1 MNEMLSR
8 FVNEALSCL
17 IIVPTTVLCLLPMK
31 DKMKYSIKNV
41 LPLFLG
47 VLVMVTV
54 IVSGATALLPVDPK
68 VVFYILLV
76 PLFLAY
82 RVIVDADIVKC
93 FATFLL
99 SFAIMSFCKN
109 YAIMIDAVIHP
120 ELGVPTFSTD
130 GALIQL
136 GISCA
141 VTAAMEHGTGLH
153 HFARKFPNRY
163 YDVGIAEQ
171 HAVTFSAG
179 LASMGELPVFAVY
192 SSFLQR
198 AYDQLMHDVAI
209 GGLHVVLGID
219 RAGVVGEDGETH
231 HGLYDVSFLSTVPGA
246 VIYAPACYDELRL
259 CLRRAL
265 YRDKGLACVR
275 YPRGNDKSVF
285 DKSALNTEYTHVSG
299 KKTDILYISYG
310 RVYDNLY
317 RAAKRCAEQE
327 VHCGLLKLTR
337 IFPLADGVV
346 DIAMSYRHVVFLE
359 EAYYYGGISQLFGDL
374 LLERGFQGTYR
385 RVAPKQYL
393 LQASTDSQMETMG
406 LSEYAIY
413 RDIRQEAEHG
423 ET

>member
-1 MNEMLSR
+1 
-8 FVNEALSCL
+8 
-17 IIVPTTVLCLLPMK
+17 
-31 DKMKYSIKNV
+31 
-41 LPLFLG
+41 
-47 VLVMVTV
+47 MV
-54 IVSGATALLPVDPK
+54 A
-68 VVFYILLV
+68 VV
-76 PLFLAY
+76 
-82 RVIVDADIVKC
+82 R
-93 FATFLL
+93 
-99 SFAIMSFCKN
+99 
-109 YAIMIDAVIHP
+109 
-120 ELGVPTFSTD
+120 
-130 GALIQL
+130 
-136 GISCA
+136 
-141 VTAAMEHGTGLH
+141 TGLH

-327 VHCGLLKLTR
+327 LHCDLLKLTR

>member
-141 VTAAMEHGTGLH
+141 VTAAIAYPVAKYGSHLINGL
-153 HFARKFPNRY
+153 P
-163 YDVGIAEQ
+163 
-171 HAVTFSAG
+171 
-179 LASMGELPVFAVY
+179 
-192 SSFLQR
+192 
-198 AYDQLMHDVAI
+198 
-209 GGLHVVLGID
+209 
-219 RAGVVGEDGETH
+219 
-231 HGLYDVSFLSTVPGA
+231 
-246 VIYAPACYDELRL
+246 
-259 CLRRAL
+259 
-265 YRDKGLACVR
+265 
-275 YPRGNDKSVF
+275 
-285 DKSALNTEYTHVSG
+285 
-299 KKTDILYISYG
+299 
-310 RVYDNLY
+310 
-317 RAAKRCAEQE
+317 
-327 VHCGLLKLTR
+327 
-337 IFPLADGVV
+337 
-346 DIAMSYRHVVFLE
+346 
-359 EAYYYGGISQLFGDL
+359 
-374 LLERGFQGTYR
+374 YR
-385 RVAPKQYL
+385 RVWLISIVMSLMFIGFNFTVQPVHHPPSHVPPL
-393 LQASTDSQMETMG
+393 
-406 LSEYAIY
+406 
-413 RDIRQEAEHG
+413 
-423 ET
+423 

>member
-1 MNEMLSR
+1 M
-8 FVNEALSCL
+8 
-17 IIVPTTVLCLLPMK
+17 
-31 DKMKYSIKNV
+31 
-41 LPLFLG
+41 
-47 VLVMVTV
+47 
-54 IVSGATALLPVDPK
+54 
-68 VVFYILLV
+68 
-76 PLFLAY
+76 
-82 RVIVDADIVKC
+82 
-93 FATFLL
+93 
-99 SFAIMSFCKN
+99 
-109 YAIMIDAVIHP
+109 
-120 ELGVPTFSTD
+120 
-130 GALIQL
+130 
-136 GISCA
+136 
-141 VTAAMEHGTGLH
+141 
-153 HFARKFPNRY
+153 
-163 YDVGIAEQ
+163 
-171 HAVTFSAG
+171 
-179 LASMGELPVFAVY
+179 
-192 SSFLQR
+192 
-198 AYDQLMHDVAI
+198 
-209 GGLHVVLGID
+209 LGID

-299 KKTDILYISYG
+299 KKTDIRYISYG

-317 RAAKRCAEQE
+317 RAAKRCAERE
-327 VHCGLLKLTR
+327 LHCDLLKLTR

>member
-47 VLVMVTV
+47 VLVMVMV

-141 VTAAMEHGTGLH
+141 VTAAIAYPVAKYGSHLINGL
-153 HFARKFPNRY
+153 P
-163 YDVGIAEQ
+163 
-171 HAVTFSAG
+171 
-179 LASMGELPVFAVY
+179 
-192 SSFLQR
+192 
-198 AYDQLMHDVAI
+198 
-209 GGLHVVLGID
+209 
-219 RAGVVGEDGETH
+219 
-231 HGLYDVSFLSTVPGA
+231 
-246 VIYAPACYDELRL
+246 
-259 CLRRAL
+259 
-265 YRDKGLACVR
+265 
-275 YPRGNDKSVF
+275 
-285 DKSALNTEYTHVSG
+285 
-299 KKTDILYISYG
+299 
-310 RVYDNLY
+310 
-317 RAAKRCAEQE
+317 
-327 VHCGLLKLTR
+327 
-337 IFPLADGVV
+337 
-346 DIAMSYRHVVFLE
+346 
-359 EAYYYGGISQLFGDL
+359 
-374 LLERGFQGTYR
+374 YR
-385 RVAPKQYL
+385 RV
-393 LQASTDSQMETMG
+393 
-406 LSEYAIY
+406 
-413 RDIRQEAEHG
+413 
-423 ET
+423 